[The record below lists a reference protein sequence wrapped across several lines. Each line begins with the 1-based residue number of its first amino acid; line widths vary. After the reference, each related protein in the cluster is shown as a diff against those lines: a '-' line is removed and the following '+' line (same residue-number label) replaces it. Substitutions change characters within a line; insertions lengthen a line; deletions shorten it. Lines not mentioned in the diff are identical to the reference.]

1 MNCTRLQQVLDAH
14 IDGELDRA
22 TTGEITAHLTECA
35 SCAALREQRS
45 ALRQA
50 LRAHAPYFKAPAALA
65 PTIQRSLDRAMA
77 ESAAK
82 LQSSATGRNAGL
94 SWLHATAL
102 ASVAALAGLIAGY
115 WLAQP
120 LPDYPLRDPAVA
132 SHVAALAPT
141 RQLIQ
146 VASSDRHTVKPWFQ
160 GKIDFAPP
168 VKDLAGDGYVLIGGR
183 LDQVADKPAAAVVYQ
198 VRKHV
203 INLFVWRATDKAPN
217 SPAADPTANSNTDV
231 TAAIATASVR
241 GFSVTTWAAGG
252 LRFAAVS
259 DVDGRD
265 LTRFAQLVSAP

>member
-1 MNCTRLQQVLDAH
+1 MNCARLQQVLDAH
-14 IDGELDRA
+14 IDGELDYA
-22 TTGEITAHLTECA
+22 TTAEITAHLAECA
-35 SCAALREQRS
+35 SCDALREQRS

-50 LRAHAPYFKAPAALA
+50 LRAHAPHFKAPAALA
-65 PTIQRSLDRAMA
+65 PAIRRSLDRAILQ
-77 ESAAK
+77 SATK
-82 LQSSATGRNAGL
+82 LQSPATVRGAGL
-94 SWLHATAL
+94 SWLHAAAL

-120 LPDYPLRDPAVA
+120 LPDDPLRDSAVA
-132 SHVAALAPT
+132 SHVAALTPA

-160 GKIDFAPP
+160 GKIDFVPP
-168 VKDLAGDGYVLIGGR
+168 VKDLAGDGYGLIGGR

-217 SPAADPTANSNTDV
+217 YPTADAT
-231 TAAIATASVR
+231 TAIATASVR